1 MSPLPREWTR
11 RICPEMPP
19 LLLLVP
25 VLWFLP
31 LSGAAP
37 SPAAEQLDTGVV
49 SFLTFSTWV
58 GGGGM
63 KFCCLLPLLDM
74 GGKFFPL
81 DTTTTTACHAV
92 VCFST
97 IPLSQKEQ
105 LHPTFGCRRQMLSLC
120 ILDLNFNIS
129 QQSNA

>member
-81 DTTTTTACHAV
+81 DTTTGHAGV
-92 VCFST
+92 WYVLPYPYLRKSSFT
-97 IPLSQKEQ
+97 L
-105 LHPTFGCRRQMLSLC
+105 L
-120 ILDLNFNIS
+120 LDVGGKCYPCAYLI
-129 QQSNA
+129 